1 MAEAEKI
8 RVCGHNNA
16 TYGPVPKDEQL
27 FSVEFLEI
35 APTPITADRVVF
47 LYLHGWIPSETPSL
61 NIKSPDLGLI
71 NATLKLSSSAKFPD
85 GSSDPSKSLTIP
97 FKSTIFNNAA
107 HLVIRDESGK
117 QVDYMPT
124 TGGDVLLDFD
134 FRIPRIF
141 LRTGEWTFQVDAR
154 LGDEGD
160 TCLFAFE
167 SVQWLE
173 GEKS

>member
-1 MAEAEKI
+1 
-8 RVCGHNNA
+8 
-16 TYGPVPKDEQL
+16 
-27 FSVEFLEI
+27 
-35 APTPITADRVVF
+35 
-47 LYLHGWIPSETPSL
+47 
-61 NIKSPDLGLI
+61 
-71 NATLKLSSSAKFPD
+71 
-85 GSSDPSKSLTIP
+85 
-97 FKSTIFNNAA
+97 
-107 HLVIRDESGK
+107 
-117 QVDYMPT
+117 MPT